1 MANPIGCP
9 FLAQGQTP
17 KVASAMQTH
26 CQAPLHPNTE
36 LKPLSEVEQAACKEE
51 LQAIKEKTGWEEPDR
66 GDSVKEGACDAEGKP
81 IEWRFGVPPDY
92 TLANLEYLKYKMKD
106 HPSGSLEQVVENL
119 VKTWE
124 FERSHKANADQH
136 TVSDPDGFFLSA
148 NGGKKFSHLE
158 AHEVGNYNAL
168 LESCDAKLW
177 DNEKMTNW
185 DSHELFHGVFP
196 AFAWEVLKVYT
207 GPPVVHFE
215 WRHFGRFTGIYK
227 GHRGAGEMI
236 DVRGYGIAT
245 VNDKLQLMDTQ
256 VFYDQESFLKVLE
269 GTMPA
274 KSLGHPIDPRSTCI
288 RAIDDVP
295 GYTDES
301 EDIVEREP
309 VQVCCR
315 PWFK

>member
-1 MANPIGCP
+1 MKA
-9 FLAQGQTP
+9 
-17 KVASAMQTH
+17 ASAMQTH
-26 CQAPLHPNTE
+26 CQAPLRFRPSAE
-36 LKPLSEVEQAACKEE
+36 LKPLSEMERAACKAE

-66 GDSVKEGACDAEGKP
+66 GVTVKEGACDPEGKP
-81 IEWRFGVPPDY
+81 IEWRFGHAPDY
-92 TLANLEYLKYKMKD
+92 TLANLEYFKYKSKH

-124 FERSHKANADQH
+124 FERSHKINAHQH
-136 TVSDPDGFFLSA
+136 TIANKEGFFLSA
-148 NGGKKFSHLE
+148 NGGKKFDSFE
-158 AHEVGNYNAL
+158 AHEIGNYNAL
-168 LESCDAKLW
+168 LASCDKKLW
-177 DNEKMTNW
+177 DYEKITNW
-185 DSHELFHGVFP
+185 DSHEIFHGAFP
-196 AFAWEVLKVYT
+196 AFAWEVLKVHS

-236 DVRGYGIAT
+236 DLRGYGIAT

-274 KSLGHPIDPRSTCI
+274 KSLGHPIDPRTTCI

-295 GYTDES
+295 NYTDES